1 MLLILIWYFF
11 HNYFWLRPWPQPPDI
26 GLGFDLGLVALASA
40 SSFWPRLPSLAD
52 AIGLAHGQFLLH

>member
-1 MLLILIWYFF
+1 MPRTQSKAADATDVKIWP
-11 HNYFWLRPWPQPPDI
+11 RPQTF